1 MAESHSLNTVK
12 EDRGSINV
20 GKHFFNTANVY
31 EINRTIPQNIKTF
44 EVSDR
49 LRINYLLQVLRK
61 RDAFLRLNFHCRLFS
76 ASWRHCLLCKTAP

>member
-1 MAESHSLNTVK
+1 MAESHSLNIVK

-20 GKHFFNTANVY
+20 GKHFFNTVNVY

-44 EVSDR
+44 EVLDR
-49 LRINYLLQVLRK
+49 SRINHPVLRK
-61 RDAFLRLNFHCRLFS
+61 RAAFLRLNFHCRLFS